1 MARGHFPLPV
11 VGETQPLELPT
22 HGVDVVPRPLFRRDV
37 VLDGRVL
44 RRQAEGVPT
53 HGMEHVPAVHP
64 FEAGHHVSDGVVADV
79 AHVAAPRRVREHLQA
94 VVLGAAAAGVKTV
107 NPLLFP
113 ALLPLHLQRLVIVVR
128 HAIHPSLR
136 VKSPQKRKAASL
148 RDGMRAFRGTTLISA
163 RRASAPSSSP
173 WITAGSRHGLQGP
186 GGPFSLRLQGE
197 LRRRVP
203 CRLAP
208 AGGSLERDVPA
219 YFSPSSSFPQGD
231 TPSIDSLVYHDAAG
245 WSILPAPGGPV
256 AGPRFAAV
264 PARLPRGAIEA
275 ADPQQCQ

>member
-1 MARGHFPLPV
+1 
-11 VGETQPLELPT
+11 
-22 HGVDVVPRPLFRRDV
+22 
-37 VLDGRVL
+37 
-44 RRQAEGVPT
+44 
-53 HGMEHVPAVHP
+53 
-64 FEAGHHVSDGVVADV
+64 
-79 AHVAAPRRVREHLQA
+79 
-94 VVLGAAAAGVKTV
+94 
-107 NPLLFP
+107 
-113 ALLPLHLQRLVIVVR
+113 
-128 HAIHPSLR
+128 
-136 VKSPQKRKAASL
+136 ASL

-219 YFSPSSSFPQGD
+219 YFSPSSSFLQGD

-264 PARLPRGAIEA
+264 PARPPRGAIEA
-275 ADPQQCQ
+275 ADPQQCQVHDARHKEHHSGRDGRQEAHDLPGAKAEGRKAGDPDEDGKQDQQGRDEAHDPHPGSPPSPRPERA